1 MGDATTVDMK
11 AWERDIRINLTSM
24 VLMCRFAIPEMRK
37 ARRGAI
43 VNLSSV
49 SGSKLKS
56 FPFSYRAGFSKLTYS
71 VLMAV
76 MGGNPSLL
84 YATTKGAIIQMTR
97 AMASHYGRDQIR
109 VNCVAPGMVY
119 TPMVRGRGMSEEMR
133 QSRIN
138 QNLLKTEGTAW
149 DVGYGKNIYLWA
161 IVLHVSCVENAHYYV
176 TAILFLSSKEARW
189 ITGLI
194 MPVDAGV
201 SITVPHG
208 PGNRPS
214 LYPGS
219 RVEYQTTAAIVGRP
233 ALLADTL
240 ADKKDSDARGSSKL

>member
-11 AWERDIRINLTSM
+11 AWDRDIRINVTSM
-24 VLMCRFAIPEMRK
+24 VLMCRFAVPEMRK
-37 ARRGAI
+37 AGRGAI

-49 SGSKLKS
+49 SGSKLIAPL
-56 FPFSYRAGFSKLTYS
+56 FPLWGIHLLSMVSLVNVYTSMT
-71 VLMAV
+71 V

-138 QNLLKTEGTAW
+138 QNLLKIEGTAW
-149 DVGYGKNIYLWA
+149 DVGYGKN
-161 IVLHVSCVENAHYYV
+161 
-176 TAILFLSSKEARW
+176 
-189 ITGLI
+189 G
-194 MPVDAGV
+194 
-201 SITVPHG
+201 
-208 PGNRPS
+208 
-214 LYPGS
+214 
-219 RVEYQTTAAIVGRP
+219 
-233 ALLADTL
+233 
-240 ADKKDSDARGSSKL
+240 